1 MNYPSG
7 EAGLACA
14 AALIVA
20 TLCASLIGQARFP
33 VPSEDRRVGCI
44 DGLRGYLALF
54 VLCGHALIWINVL
67 RGDGEWRGIDL
78 YPFNGLGGCAVPL
91 FFMITGTL
99 FYPRVL
105 KGFRG
110 TNWASTYISRAFR
123 ILPLVTCSVA
133 LVSVVIA
140 LRHGIPD
147 GYRLVDY
154 VSNAGHWILSLGEP
168 PIFRYE
174 ASGRVNAYVLWSL
187 TYEWI
192 FYLTILPVL
201 ALLMSCKPR
210 VVPSWIVPGG
220 LLFMSLALRPL
231 TESRVVHFLPL
242 FAVGMLAFEIRAQP
256 LLRRSLS
263 SGYFSFVAIVCLL
276 AAAGLSSD
284 GASFVL
290 SGVFFAAVVCGNSF
304 WGLLKSPGATVLGE
318 CSFGIY
324 VLHGLLLSLFFEGQA
339 ASGISIKVLPIAIP
353 LLAASVVP
361 ITACAYLLIERPF
374 ISLGARLARRITSKP
389 PQLIPAVLDAA
400 PELRSAAKKA

>member
-1 MNYPSG
+1 MNYPST

-20 TLCASLIGQARFP
+20 TLCASLIGHKDFP
-33 VPSEDRRVGCI
+33 VPPENSRVGCI

-78 YPFNGLGGCAVPL
+78 YPFGGLGGSAVPL
-91 FFMITGTL
+91 FFMITGAL
-99 FYPRVL
+99 FYSRVL

-147 GYRLVDY
+147 GYRLYEY
-154 VSNAGHWILSLGEP
+154 VSAVGHWILSLNEP

-174 ASGRVNAYVLWSL
+174 ASGRVNAYVFWSL

-192 FYLTILPVL
+192 FYLAILPAL
-201 ALLMSCKPR
+201 ALLMSSKPKSL
-210 VVPSWIVPGG
+210 PSWTVPGA
-220 LLFMSLALRPL
+220 LLFVSLALRPL
-231 TESRVVHFLPL
+231 TGSRVVHFLPL
-242 FAVGMLAFEIRAQP
+242 FAVGMLAFEIQLRP

-263 SGYFSFVAIVCLL
+263 NDYFSFVAIGCLL
-276 AAAGLSSD
+276 VSAALSGD
-284 GASFVL
+284 GASIAHLVL
-290 SGVFFAAVVCGNSF
+290 GSIFFAAVVCGNSF
-304 WGLLKSPGATVLGE
+304 WGLLKSRGALVLGE

-324 VLHGLLLSLFFEGQA
+324 VLHGLLLSLFFEGQV
-339 ASGISIKVLPIAIP
+339 ASAISTRVLPIAIP
-353 LLAASVVP
+353 LLAVLVVP
-361 ITACAYLLIERPF
+361 ITASAYLLIERPF
-374 ISLGARLARRITSKP
+374 ISMGARLARRIPSPRWHPRIT
-389 PQLIPAVLDAA
+389 A
-400 PELRSAAKKA
+400 RG